1 LGKERKLS
9 LTENKTVQTLKMMQQ
24 IVQRIDSNSGKI
36 KAWNNAVQ
44 FMFTDAEPY
53 WLKIANGRVE
63 KIEKANRKQDAVV
76 TLICSVDTLQQI
88 LDNKLG
94 AVRALVT
101 RKVKV
106 DGSILAIREL
116 RQAIGIN

>member
-1 LGKERKLS
+1 MA
-9 LTENKTVQTLKMMQQ
+9 ENKTSHASKMMQE
-24 IVQRIDSNSGKI
+24 IVNRIDGNSSKI
-36 KAWNNAVQ
+36 QGWNNAIQ
-44 FMFTDAEPY
+44 FIFTDADSY
-53 WLKIANGRVE
+53 WVKIRDGKVE
-63 KIEKANRKQDAVV
+63 KMEKANRKHDAVV
-76 TLICSVDTLQQI
+76 TLICPVDTLQQI